1 VDIVTTQTM
10 TMQTGESALGDLL
23 RTWRTRRRYSQLAL
37 SSETGISTRHI
48 SFVETGRSRPSSEMI
63 LRLAAALDVPT
74 REQNRMLLAGGFAPA
89 FPERP
94 LDHDDL
100 DAARSA
106 VREVLVAHEPYPAL
120 AVDRLWNVV
129 DANAGVRALTALAS
143 PTLLEGQ
150 VNALRLT
157 LHPDGLAPH
166 LVNLAQ
172 WRESVLAGLRRG
184 AEARGDAQMFALH
197 DELAAY
203 EVPGA
208 SDDHAP
214 GGGQVFVPMVVRIG
228 DDVLT
233 FLSIIS
239 TFGTPVDVTVSE
251 LAIETFV
258 PADDTTRRWL
268 GAHVPLTVDS

>member
-1 VDIVTTQTM
+1 
-10 TMQTGESALGDLL
+10 MQTEMARAGTETLGDQL

-48 SFVETGRSRPSSEMI
+48 SFVETGRSRPSSDMI
-63 LRLAAALDVPT
+63 LRLADALDVPT
-74 REQNRMLLAGGFAPA
+74 RDQNRMLLSGGFAPA

-94 LDHDDL
+94 LDHTDL
-100 DAARSA
+100 EAARAA

-129 DANAGVRALTALAS
+129 DANAGVAALTSLAS
-143 PTLLEGQ
+143 PALLTGQ

-172 WRESVLAGLRRG
+172 WRVSVLAGLRRG
-184 AEARGDAQMFALH
+184 AEARGDDEMFALH

-203 EVPGA
+203 EVPAG
-208 SDDHAP
+208 SDERGPA
-214 GGGQVFVPMVVRIG
+214 GGQVFVPMIVRVG

-239 TFGTPVDVTVSE
+239 TFGTPVDVTVAE

-258 PADDTTRRWL
+258 PADDATRQWL
-268 GAHVPLTVDS
+268 GANVLRTE

>member
-1 VDIVTTQTM
+1 MTTETVTRQP
-10 TMQTGESALGDLL
+10 GERALGDLL

-48 SFVETGRSRPSSEMI
+48 SFVETGRSRPSSDMI

-74 REQNRMLLAGGFAPA
+74 RVQNRMLLAGGFAPA

-94 LDHDDL
+94 LEHRDL
-100 DAARSA
+100 EAARSA

-120 AVDRLWNVV
+120 AVDRLWNIV
-129 DANAGVRALTALAS
+129 DANAGVRALAALAS
-143 PTLLEGQ
+143 PSLLEGP

-172 WRESVLAGLRRG
+172 WREAVLAGLSRM
-184 AEARGDAQMFALH
+184 AQAQGDVEMLALR
-197 DELAAY
+197 DELAGY
-203 EVPGA
+203 EVPVA
-208 SDDHAP
+208 SDARAP
-214 GGGQVFVPMVVRIG
+214 DGGQVFVPLVVRVG

-239 TFGTPVDVTVSE
+239 TFGTPIDVTLSE

-268 GAHVPLTVDS
+268 GQHVQVTAG